1 MRLSRA
7 PAHPQS
13 QAPESNRA
21 GRPYESRRDQP
32 TAWESTTARV
42 AEEGIAP
49 SRPIQGPSVLSAVC
63 LLFHHS
69 ARRDPSSSPCGNRT
83 RLSSLRGWCPGR

>member
-1 MRLSRA
+1 MKLGRA

-32 TAWESTTARV
+32 TAWDAVIAEV

-49 SRPIQGPSVLSAVC
+49 SRPIQGHSVLSAAC

-69 ARRDPSSSPCGNRT
+69 ARRDRT
-83 RLSSLRGWCPGR
+83 VARAGIEPAFPA